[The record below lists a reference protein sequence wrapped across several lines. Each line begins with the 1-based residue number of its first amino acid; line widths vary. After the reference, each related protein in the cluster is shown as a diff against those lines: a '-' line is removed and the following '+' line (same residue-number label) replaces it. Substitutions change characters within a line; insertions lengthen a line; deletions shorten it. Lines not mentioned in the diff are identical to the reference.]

1 MKKFIS
7 VVLAALMLVSAFAIS
22 VSAEAGNVSV
32 RIEGAQKNIFEG
44 EVSLDIT
51 DETTVADVLTAL
63 VAEDDTIKITGID
76 TGYITEI
83 NGEKADQF
91 SKPDDYIYDGW
102 QYAVNGE
109 APSVGISGMNVAEGD
124 EIVLF
129 YGDYPSQVPVMDT
142 DKLEQG
148 VLTFE
153 SYDYVNG
160 YMDDESGE
168 WISEYDWCPVVGA
181 TVTLNTDS
189 YTTDENGAISFDL
202 SKYEEFVTV
211 QISRI
216 SVNGAP
222 NVCRFGSDFGF
233 DVTSDEPGSEEVT
246 TEPATTEPATTEPV
260 TTEPATTE
268 PATTEPATTEPVT
281 TEPVT
286 TEPVT
291 TEPATTEPATTEPVT
306 TEPATTEP
314 ATTEPATTEPATTE
328 PVTTEPATV
337 YVTPSATFTFE
348 KEVFVTD
355 TFKINFTSDNK
366 VKFTT
371 NKKTV
376 ARVNSKGVVRGVKA
390 GKAIITASVGKFK
403 VRYIVTVKNP
413 ILNAAKKVLKR
424 GKSFNLKVTG
434 VIGNVRFTS
443 AKKNIATVSSNGKV
457 TAKKKGTAVIKVTA
471 NGVTLKCKIIVR

>member
-1 MKKFIS
+1 
-7 VVLAALMLVSAFAIS
+7 MLVSAFAIS

-281 TEPVT
+281 TEP
-286 TEPVT
+286 
-291 TEPATTEPATTEPVT
+291 
-306 TEPATTEP
+306 ATTEP

>member
-246 TEPATTEPATTEPV
+246 TELATTEPATTEPV
-260 TTEPATTE
+260 TTEPA
-268 PATTEPATTEPVT
+268 
-281 TEPVT
+281 
-286 TEPVT
+286 T

>member
-281 TEPVT
+281 TEP
-286 TEPVT
+286 
-291 TEPATTEPATTEPVT
+291 
-306 TEPATTEP
+306 ATTEP

>member
-246 TEPATTEPATTEPV
+246 TEPATTEPATTEPATTEPV

-281 TEPVT
+281 TEP
-286 TEPVT
+286 
-291 TEPATTEPATTEPVT
+291 ATTEPA
-306 TEPATTEP
+306 
-314 ATTEPATTEPATTE
+314 
-328 PVTTEPATV
+328 TTEPATV

>member
-246 TEPATTEPATTEPV
+246 TEPATTEPATTEP
-260 TTEPATTE
+260 
-268 PATTEPATTEPVT
+268 
-281 TEPVT
+281 
-286 TEPVT
+286 
-291 TEPATTEPATTEPVT
+291 
-306 TEPATTEP
+306 
-314 ATTEPATTEPATTE
+314 ATTEPATTE

>member
-32 RIEGAQKNIFEG
+32 RIEGAQ
-44 EVSLDIT
+44 
-51 DETTVADVLTAL
+51 DVLTAL

-286 TEPVT
+286 TEP
-291 TEPATTEPATTEPVT
+291 ATTEPATTEPVT

>member
-246 TEPATTEPATTEPV
+246 TEPATTEPAT
-260 TTEPATTE
+260 
-268 PATTEPATTEPVT
+268 
-281 TEPVT
+281 
-286 TEPVT
+286 
-291 TEPATTEPATTEPVT
+291 
-306 TEPATTEP
+306 
-314 ATTEPATTEPATTE
+314 
-328 PVTTEPATV
+328 V

>member
-246 TEPATTEPATTEPV
+246 TEPATTEPV

-268 PATTEPATTEPVT
+268 PATTEPATTEPV
-281 TEPVT
+281 
-286 TEPVT
+286 
-291 TEPATTEPATTEPVT
+291 
-306 TEPATTEP
+306 
-314 ATTEPATTEPATTE
+314 TTE

>member
-246 TEPATTEPATTEPV
+246 TEPAT
-260 TTEPATTE
+260 
-268 PATTEPATTEPVT
+268 
-281 TEPVT
+281 
-286 TEPVT
+286 
-291 TEPATTEPATTEPVT
+291 
-306 TEPATTEP
+306 
-314 ATTEPATTEPATTE
+314 
-328 PVTTEPATV
+328 V

>member
-7 VVLAALMLVSAFAIS
+7 VVLAALMLVFAFAIS

-286 TEPVT
+286 TEP
-291 TEPATTEPATTEPVT
+291 ATTEPATTEPVT

-314 ATTEPATTEPATTE
+314 A
-328 PVTTEPATV
+328 TTEPATV

>member
-246 TEPATTEPATTEPV
+246 TEPATTEPV
-260 TTEPATTE
+260 TTEPA
-268 PATTEPATTEPVT
+268 
-281 TEPVT
+281 
-286 TEPVT
+286 T

>member
-246 TEPATTEPATTEPV
+246 TEPATTEP
-260 TTEPATTE
+260 
-268 PATTEPATTEPVT
+268 
-281 TEPVT
+281 
-286 TEPVT
+286 
-291 TEPATTEPATTEPVT
+291 VT

>member
-268 PATTEPATTEPVT
+268 PATTEP
-281 TEPVT
+281 
-286 TEPVT
+286 
-291 TEPATTEPATTEPVT
+291 
-306 TEPATTEP
+306 
-314 ATTEPATTEPATTE
+314 
-328 PVTTEPATV
+328 VTTEPATV

>member
-222 NVCRFGSDFGF
+222 NVCGFGSDFGF

-260 TTEPATTE
+260 TTEPA
-268 PATTEPATTEPVT
+268 
-281 TEPVT
+281 
-286 TEPVT
+286 T

>member
-246 TEPATTEPATTEPV
+246 TEP
-260 TTEPATTE
+260 
-268 PATTEPATTEPVT
+268 
-281 TEPVT
+281 
-286 TEPVT
+286 VT

>member
-286 TEPVT
+286 TEP
-291 TEPATTEPATTEPVT
+291 ATTEPATTEPVT

-314 ATTEPATTEPATTE
+314 A
-328 PVTTEPATV
+328 TTEPATV

>member
-246 TEPATTEPATTEPV
+246 TEPATTEPATTEP
-260 TTEPATTE
+260 ATTE
-268 PATTEPATTEPVT
+268 PATTEPAT

-314 ATTEPATTEPATTE
+314 A
-328 PVTTEPATV
+328 TTEPATV